1 MTTVL
6 AFQATENVTVGTKK
20 VLGTVDVSPYAQIRV
35 VAYENAG
42 GQTNVEILLEFTDAP
57 SGGTALGPLDTL
69 TLSPNSNQTKVYQ
82 VPGTYLAITANALPG
97 PTGFDGVGLFIY
109 GN

>member
-1 MTTVL
+1 MPTVL
-6 AFQATENVTVGTKK
+6 AFQATENITVGTKK

-42 GQTNVEILLEFTDAP
+42 GPTNIEILLEFTNAP
-57 SGGTALGPLDTL
+57 SGGNAIGPLDTL
-69 TLSPNSNQTKVYQ
+69 TLSPNSNQTKVYD